1 MLMLFTAALLVVV
14 AVITVVDAVGSF
26 WVLVPVMLFIFAVT
40 YVVIAG
46 INRLLSD
53 DDAERWG

>member
-40 YVVIAG
+40 FVVIAG

>member
-40 YVVIAG
+40 FVVIAG

-53 DDAERWG
+53 DDADRWG